1 MASDVKKPSILGVIG
16 GSGLY
21 QMEQL
26 ELIGEHFPETSFG
39 TPSDKITEGRLNDR
53 PIFFLPRH
61 GRGHRLL
68 PSEVPY
74 QANILAMKKLGVTHL
89 LAVSAVGIMQENISP
104 GDMVIPDQIIDMTKG
119 IRKHTFYGQGV
130 VGHSMF
136 ADPFCDSFRKLL
148 IEASQ
153 NQGAKTHQRGTYI
166 CVEGPRFSSRA
177 ESDFFRKTM
186 NPSIIGMTAMPEAS
200 LAREAGL
207 SYGLLGLATD
217 YDCWHESE
225 EDVSVEAVLQVLKDN
240 SSKAQQIVSLISRE
254 LSPDTAQPFMESCR
268 QAIITQSDS
277 IPAKTQAAI
286 DELLNA

>member
-1 MASDVKKPSILGVIG
+1 MASEVKKPSVLGVIG

-21 QMEQL
+21 QMEHL
-26 ELIGEHFPETSFG
+26 ELIGEHLPETSFG
-39 TPSDKITEGRLNDR
+39 TPSDQITEGRLNDK

-89 LAVSAVGIMQENISP
+89 LAVSAVGIMREDIKP

-119 IRKHTFYGQGV
+119 IRGHTFYGQGV

-136 ADPFCDSFRKLL
+136 ADPFCDSFRKLI
-148 IEASQ
+148 IEASRR
-153 NQGAKTHQRGTYI
+153 QGAATHQSGTYI

-177 ESDFFRKTM
+177 ESNYFRKTM
-186 NPSIIGMTAMPEAS
+186 DPSIIGMTAMPEAS

-225 EDVSVEAVLQVLKDN
+225 DDVSVEAVLKVLKDN
-240 SSKAQQIVSLISRE
+240 SSRAQHIVNLISKS
-254 LSPDTAQPFMESCR
+254 LSPEMEQPFIESAR
-268 QAIITQSDS
+268 QAIITQNDL
-277 IPAKTQAAI
+277 IPEKTRSAM
-286 DELLNA
+286 DELFHA